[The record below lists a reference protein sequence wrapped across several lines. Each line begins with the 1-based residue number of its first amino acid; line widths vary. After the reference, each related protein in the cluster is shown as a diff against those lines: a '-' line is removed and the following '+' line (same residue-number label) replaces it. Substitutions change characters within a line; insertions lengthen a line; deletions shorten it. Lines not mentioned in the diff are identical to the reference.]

1 MFYNVYKLPQV
12 QCIASYNDVD
22 YFVVEEKNKF
32 IVKPTFYAD
41 NIEYSYKNYLYKAET
56 FDGTKNNAA
65 IEENISKGLIKKEPK
80 TRKSQLEAVKRYQ
93 QNKAEIRLRVSPEIK
108 RIADAQAKYKGLSL
122 TAYISQ
128 LIQEDAQ
135 SRAEE
140 DFEQWKDMR
149 QLEEEN
155 GINEPVTVSYLD
167 VDTRDYD
174 NIADAIAEAKKKHE
188 EVYEI

>member
-32 IVKPTFYAD
+32 IIKPTFYAD

-56 FDGTKNNAA
+56 FDGIKNNAA
-65 IEENISKGLIKKEPK
+65 IDADASKGLIKKEPK

-93 QNKAEIRLRVSPEIK
+93 QSKAEIRLRVSPEIK
-108 RIADAQAKYKGLSL
+108 RIADAQAKSKGLSL

-135 SRAEE
+135 SQAEQ

-149 QLEEEN
+149 QLEEDN
-155 GINEPVTVSYLD
+155 GLNEPISLTALD
-167 VDTRDYD
+167 VDIRDFD
-174 NIADAIAEAKKKHE
+174 NISDAIAEADKRSKE
-188 EVYEI
+188 AYGI

>member
-12 QCIASYNDVD
+12 ECIASYNDVN

-80 TRKSQLEAVKRYQ
+80 TKKSQLDAVAKYQ
-93 QNKAEIRLRVSPEIK
+93 KSRAEIRLRVSPEIK
-108 RIADAQAKYKGLSL
+108 RMADANAKYKGLSL

-128 LIQEDAQ
+128 LIEQDTRERAAEDL
-135 SRAEE
+135 
-140 DFEQWKDMR
+140 EQWKDDM
-149 QLEEEN
+149 QLMDEN
-155 GINEPVTVSYLD
+155 GLDEPIALNGLN
-167 VDTRDYD
+167 VDIRDFD
-174 NIADAIAEAKKKHE
+174 NMDDAIAETNKRHKE
-188 EVYEI
+188 FYGI

>member
-1 MFYNVYKLPQV
+1 MFYNVYRLPQV

-41 NIEYSYKNYLYKAET
+41 NIEYSYKNYLYKEET
-56 FDGTKNNAA
+56 FDGTQNNAA
-65 IEENISKGLIKKEPK
+65 IDTDTSKGLIKKEPK

-93 QNKAEIRLRVSPEIK
+93 QSKAEIRLRVSPEIK

-149 QLEEEN
+149 QLEEDN
-155 GINEPVTVSYLD
+155 GLNEPISLTALD
-167 VDTRDYD
+167 VDIRDFD
-174 NIADAIAEAKKKHE
+174 NIADAVAEAKKRSAE
-188 EVYEI
+188 AYGI